1 MDLHLIY
8 FKIFYLF
15 IFRERGR
22 EGEREGQKH
31 HCVVASRAPPTMD
44 GACNPARCP
53 RLGLEPATPWFTGWH
68 SIHWATAARDG
79 PPFCSISCS
88 SAALA
93 HVRLEPL
100 YLPGGSTL
108 SSLDNTPSQSPVIS
122 LVPWS
127 PLSDPNIATPPFLWL
142 MFTRL
147 PFFIL

>member
-1 MDLHLIY
+1 MHNCLSGCYLL
-8 FKIFYLF
+8 LF
-15 IFRERGR
+15 IFLKILFIYFR
-22 EGEREGQKH
+22 EGMGGRKRRRETSMCGCLLH
-31 HCVVASRAPPTMD
+31 TPI
-44 GACNPARCP
+44 
-53 RLGLEPATPWFTGWH
+53 LGTWPATPWFTGWH

-100 YLPGGSTL
+100 CLPGGSTL

-127 PLSDPNIATPPFLWL
+127 PLSDPNIATPAFLWL